1 MSHPFQSMSETK
13 VTIEEDAKLDDLFNG
28 ERKVGEGKIE
38 FMGSI
43 KKPEPCVSTRIT
55 SSLILLRS

>member
-1 MSHPFQSMSETK
+1 MSETK